1 MFFTIMVTVKMI
13 VPMAV
18 MVCIMSSITKMVAN
32 EPAQLINSDSL
43 GFIFVLVRGELTGF
57 KVYHTIAVLLA
68 DSVRDSL
75 CLCLL
80 ICECFDKRSL
90 TDRQ

>member
-13 VPMAV
+13 VPIAV
-18 MVCIMSSITKMVAN
+18 MVCIISSMTKMVAKDPTH
-32 EPAQLINSDSL
+32 ETKSDSL

-57 KVYHTIAVLLA
+57 KVYHTIAVLLT